1 MEYRITIKREG
12 GKRQYRTFQL
22 EKSLNNY
29 LDSLKKGPRADLKP
43 IVELEILKRT
53 VGVWYTHVLPPEYQK
68 DEILSHPESM
78 INERK
83 L

>member
-1 MEYRITIKREG
+1 MEYRVATKREG
-12 GKRQYRTFQL
+12 GKWQYRTFQL
-22 EKSLNNY
+22 EDSIYRY
-29 LDSLKKGPRADLKP
+29 LESLKKGRADLKP
-43 IVELEILKRT
+43 VVELEILKRG
-53 VGVWYTHVLPPEYQK
+53 VGVWYTHVLPPEHQK